1 MTTQS
6 IQCKN
11 QLIFH
16 SFTPQKPVA
25 NPLAL
30 TSAST
35 LKVLLTT
42 TEQGKGK
49 KPHQAFLRIASPTNP
64 DLADAF
70 PFTQKES
77 GKSTVSL
84 SFKDIPAQ
92 LLALPVLDAEIVLG
106 GFGSAKGYKGK
117 AFTLKFDAGT
127 EGNAAKEGEAQLRY
141 GKKDEI
147 NHIFRSDPKSPPRII
162 TLVFTAGVLASLP
175 LLFGAWL
182 ALGGNFNHAGKA
194 MGASPLGHA
203 LFVGSVVAMEAVF
216 FLYYTS
222 WNLFRTLPVAGVIAV
237 VMFYSGS
244 RALSEVQERRL
255 AGLR

>member
-77 GKSTVSL
+77 GRPAALKLRHGPHTHARTRSEL
-84 SFKDIPAQ
+84 SPA
-92 LLALPVLDAEIVLG
+92 PNG
-106 GFGSAKGYKGK
+106 RNTK
-117 AFTLKFDAGT
+117 
-127 EGNAAKEGEAQLRY
+127 
-141 GKKDEI
+141 
-147 NHIFRSDPKSPPRII
+147 
-162 TLVFTAGVLASLP
+162 
-175 LLFGAWL
+175 
-182 ALGGNFNHAGKA
+182 
-194 MGASPLGHA
+194 
-203 LFVGSVVAMEAVF
+203 
-216 FLYYTS
+216 
-222 WNLFRTLPVAGVIAV
+222 
-237 VMFYSGS
+237 
-244 RALSEVQERRL
+244 
-255 AGLR
+255 